1 MSGQMPVVRKC
12 VSRALRSTESRN
24 IQNGRLNEKCCAID
38 LGPGK
43 GSKTVCSSLGSV
55 LGEISNF
62 VFSCSEFPFSW
73 YLNQNKGGLYVSRT
87 RFHSERGPLC
97 VAEGKVLC
105 FLRTPQKSGP
115 PTPNIKEDTTF

>member
-12 VSRALRSTESRN
+12 VSRALRPTESRN
-24 IQNGRLNEKCCAID
+24 IQNDRLNEKCCTIA

-43 GSKTVCSSLGSV
+43 GSKTVCSSLRSV
-55 LGEISNF
+55 LEEISNF
-62 VFSCSEFPFSW
+62 VFSCSEFSFSL
-73 YLNQNKGGLYVSRT
+73 YLKQNKGGLYVSRT
-87 RFHSERGPLC
+87 SFHSERGALC

-115 PTPNIKEDTTF
+115 PTPNIKEDTPF